1 MTNNKTGIFLFFSV
15 LITVFS
21 LNGQPSFQD
30 SALKIVDSLRKADY
44 HLTNEAV
51 NYHEQLVSPL
61 QEYRIAGYEY
71 IKAITRI
78 RKARKIEKTRQEL
91 LKVLEN
97 QKERLK
103 RCSPFRDDDT
113 LRYELI
119 RYLDLDYIVLKEDF
133 DKILNMEDINA
144 QSYDQT
150 EAHQLA
156 IDKAVEKLDTSFNIL
171 TKAEKNFF
179 NKYEIKTKD
188 VKDELSIKIEKA
200 NKAIKYYDTINRIF
214 FKAYKQNAYAMT
226 ALNNKDIAGLEQ
238 HATTLFSF
246 TEEGLEKLM
255 KKEAYEGDNKFLN
268 SAIEILEFYLHEGK
282 DIYPANVDFYIK
294 ADNLQKA
301 NKKFDSIKEGD
312 RKQEDVDQYN
322 SAVNVYNKAVKEIIR
337 TNSTSLKK
345 HNELINAWNKTVD
358 EFLKKHS

>member
-1 MTNNKTGIFLFFSV
+1 MKSSNSGLILVVSALF
-15 LITVFS
+15 TVFN
-21 LNGQPSFQD
+21 LNAQPSFQD
-30 SALKIVDSLRKADY
+30 SALKIVDSLRKTDY
-44 HLTNEAV
+44 HLTNAAV
-51 NYHEQLVSPL
+51 TYHEQLVSPL
-61 QEYRIAGYEY
+61 QEYRIAGYDY
-71 IKAITRI
+71 IKAVTRI

-103 RCSPFRDDDT
+103 RCSPFQDDDT

-133 DKILNMEDINA
+133 DKILDMEDINA

-156 IDKAVEKLDTSFNIL
+156 IDMAVEKLDSSFNIL
-171 TKAEKNFF
+171 IKAEKNFF
-179 NKYEIKTKD
+179 KKYGIKTKD
-188 VKDELSIKIEKA
+188 VKDELSVKIEKA
-200 NKAIKYYDTINRIF
+200 NKTMKYYDTVYRIF
-214 FKAYKQNAYAMT
+214 FKVYKQNAYAMT

-238 HATTLFSF
+238 HASTLVSF
-246 TEEGLEKLM
+246 TEEGLEKLRRN
-255 KKEAYEGDNKFLN
+255 EGYEGDKDLVNN
-268 SAIEILEFYLHEGK
+268 AVEMLEFYLHEGK

-301 NKKFDSIKEGD
+301 NKKFNSIKEGD

-322 SAVNVYNKAVKEIIR
+322 SAVNIYNKAVKEINK
-337 TNSTSLKK
+337 TNSVSIKK
-345 HNELINAWNKTVD
+345 HNELINAWNKAVD